1 MLKRNAETTLFPADR
16 THTPPPRRFE
26 GRRLWA
32 RDAAFFCFLAALAVL
47 STAVTW
53 AQDSLPPALNNAS
66 IVGSTLTLTYDKAL
80 DETSVPV
87 PGSFEVTVT
96 RSNRV
101 VTAVAVGGRDVTLTL
116 ETPVQAGQSVQVSYT
131 PPVTSPVQDEVGTAA
146 AAFSTLAE
154 NSTAATVPE
163 LVGAT
168 VTGSNVVLTYG
179 EELDAGARPQ
189 AAAYTAL
196 VVGSDRQ
203 IVGVDVYGS
212 TVTLTLEAPLSAGET
227 LTLGYTAPTR
237 RAVQDVG
244 GTKADGFTGLAMNN
258 KTPAPPPRLWAARV
272 EAGEVVLVY
281 SRRLD
286 PDFTPSGGDFEV
298 IARTAVSH
306 RTVPVS
312 AVAVD
317 GPRLVLTLAAAAVSA
332 AESVSVTYTPGDS
345 PIRGLDG
352 ERAAVSDHAVTV
364 AATPVTDLARLAV
377 TEADQAIPRVMYPA
391 FHPDTHHYALRCN
404 DGDAITLLLSKQTD
418 RTHLTVNGRSYSSIH
433 SRHQITGLSEDTDV
447 VITLSDLGE
456 SSTYVVHCIPGHF
469 PYITTTQR
477 TGVSEGLITFSV
489 RVTDPEDQLVYL
501 YGILDN
507 NGVPRFHRENNK
519 RVVHFRPHPNG
530 AYPYSFL
537 EYHDDIPRPSGYNRT
552 QTYEAVI
559 LDSEFNE
566 VDRAQT
572 TSDILHTDPHDFI
585 VKENGEYVLLAYET
599 AYRDLSTL
607 LKSDGTYWG
616 DNVPVDDSIIQVVTA
631 GSEPL
636 ADGESVLLW
645 NSIDHMILDDCKQHF
660 FPHDYGHVNSL
671 QVLDNGDIVAS
682 FRGCSQV
689 YRINGETG
697 DVVWKVG
704 RSNSK
709 SPEWRE
715 NLLTITD
722 DPYGEFCGQ
731 HAANLLDNGN
741 LLLFDNGAACQ
752 IDETTFLSERPSE
765 QFSRVVEYS
774 IDTTSNQAVFVRD
787 HSYRNG
793 YDAYAGSSG
802 LVSPLANGNWLI
814 SWGSQRYLD
823 SNLATPPPAGATL
836 TEVDPDTHEQFLSMR
851 MTHDGNLL
859 ATRAHRVRN
868 DAVQHRTIDV
878 TAPRATTATINTKS
892 LELTFDEDIEEV
904 STPANRDF
912 AVTVNGAPAR
922 LESTPTVAGRTVR
935 LTLATPAA
943 DSDTVTVAYT
953 GATLQDT
960 AANPNPVA
968 PFGPIT
974 TTNTTKVFSDIAG
987 STFATEII
995 WLTAQGITRGCGP
1008 DSYCP
1013 DDPVT
1018 RAQMAT
1024 FLARALNPP
1033 ATGNDY
1039 FDDDNDS
1046 THQDNINRLAQTKIT
1061 RGCGPDSYCPD
1072 DPVTRAQMATF
1083 LARALNPPATGN
1095 DYFDDDNDS
1104 THQDNIN
1111 RLARTKITRGCTP
1124 DSYCPDDPVTR
1135 AQMAAFLYRAR
1146 DLIAAVRHQP
1156 Q

>member
-1 MLKRNAETTLFPADR
+1 M
-16 THTPPPRRFE
+16 
-26 GRRLWA
+26 
-32 RDAAFFCFLAALAVL
+32 
-47 STAVTW
+47 
-53 AQDSLPPALNNAS
+53 PPALSSAA
-66 IVGSTLTLTYDKAL
+66 IVYSTLTLTYDRAL
-80 DETSVPV
+80 DEASAPA
-87 PGSFEVTVT
+87 PDSFEVTVT
-96 RSNRV
+96 RANRV
-101 VTAVAVGGRDVTLTL
+101 VTAVEVGGTEVILTL
-116 ETPVQAGQSVQVSYT
+116 EMPVQAGQTVQVSYK
-131 PPVTSPVQDEVGTAA
+131 PPFTSPVKDEAGILA

-154 NSTAATVPE
+154 NTTAVKVPE

-168 VTGSNVVLTYG
+168 VTGSRVVLTYG
-179 EELDAGARPQ
+179 EDLDAGARPQ

-196 VVGSDRQ
+196 VVGSERQ

-212 TVTLTLEAPLSAGET
+212 TVTLTLEAPVSAGET
-227 LTLGYTAPTR
+227 LTLGYTVPTR

-244 GTKADGFTGLAMNN
+244 GTKADGFIGLAMNT
-258 KTPAPPPRLWAARV
+258 KTPAPTPRLWAARV

-345 PIRGLDG
+345 PLRGLDG
-352 ERAAVSDHAVTV
+352 ERTAAVSDHAVTV
-364 AATPVTDLARLAV
+364 ATAPVTDLAWLVV

-391 FHPDTHHYALRCN
+391 FHPDTHHYALRCD
-404 DGDAITLLLSKQTD
+404 DGDAITLLLSKQAD

-433 SRHQITGLSEDTDV
+433 SRHEINGLSEDTDV

-469 PYITTTQR
+469 PYITTTQQ

-489 RVTDPEDQLVYL
+489 SVTDPEDQLVYL

-559 LDSEFNE
+559 LDKDFVE
-566 VDRAQT
+566 VDRAT
-572 TSDILHTDPHDFI
+572 TTPDILHTDPHDFI

-599 AYRDLSTL
+599 AYRDLSHL

-616 DNVPVDDSIIQVVTA
+616 DNVPVDDSIIQVVTPGA
-631 GSEPL
+631 EL
-636 ADGESVLLW
+636 VADGESVLLW

-660 FPHDYGHVNSL
+660 FPHDYAHVNSL

-731 HAANLLDNGN
+731 HAANILDNGN
-741 LLLFDNGAACQ
+741 LLIFDNGTACQ
-752 IDETTFLSERPSE
+752 VDETTFLSERPGE

-793 YDAYAGSSG
+793 YDAYAGSAG

-823 SNLATPPPAGATL
+823 SSPATPPPVGATL
-836 TEVDPDTHEQFLSMR
+836 TEVDPDTHEQLLSMR

-878 TAPRATTATINTKS
+878 TAPRVTTATINTKS

-904 STPANRDF
+904 STPANHDF

-922 LESTPTVAGRTVR
+922 LESTLTVAGRTVR

-953 GATLQDT
+953 GAALQDT
-960 AANPNPVA
+960 AANPNSVA

-995 WLTAQGITRGCGP
+995 WLTAQGIAQGCRP

-1018 RAQMAT
+1018 RAEMAT

-1033 ATGNDY
+1033 ATGNDYFTDDNDSTHQDNINRLAQTKITRGCTPDSYCPDQPVTRAEMATFLARALNPPATDTDY

-1061 RGCGPDSYCPD
+1061 RGC
-1072 DPVTRAQMATF
+1072 
-1083 LARALNPPATGN
+1083 
-1095 DYFDDDNDS
+1095 
-1104 THQDNIN
+1104 
-1111 RLARTKITRGCTP
+1111 TP
-1124 DSYCPDDPVTR
+1124 DSYCPDQPVTR
-1135 AQMAAFLYRAR
+1135 AQVAAFLYRAR

-1156 Q
+1156 R